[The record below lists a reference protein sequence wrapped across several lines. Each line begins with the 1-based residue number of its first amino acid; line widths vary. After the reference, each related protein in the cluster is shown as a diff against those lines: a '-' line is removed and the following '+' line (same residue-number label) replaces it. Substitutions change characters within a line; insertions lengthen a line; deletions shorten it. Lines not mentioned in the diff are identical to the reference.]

1 MTISDEQARRL
12 ARNEA
17 LARTVN
23 EETGKVAQG
32 WYSPGEPMEF
42 QCECSRAECHGVISI
57 APEEYERV
65 RANGLY
71 FVTLSGHADPEIE
84 RVIGHIRDYDVVE
97 WTGPGAEVAAE
108 TDPRA

>member
-23 EETGKVAQG
+23 EETGKVAEG
-32 WYSPGEPMEF
+32 WYTAGESMEF
-42 QCECSRAECHGVISI
+42 HCECSRADCHGAVSLKVD
-57 APEEYERV
+57 EYERV
-65 RANGLY
+65 RSSGLY
-71 FVTLSGHADPEIE
+71 FIILAGHADAEIE
-84 RVIGHIRDYDVVE
+84 RVIGRIGEYELVE
-97 WTGPGAEVAAE
+97 KTGAGAEVAAE